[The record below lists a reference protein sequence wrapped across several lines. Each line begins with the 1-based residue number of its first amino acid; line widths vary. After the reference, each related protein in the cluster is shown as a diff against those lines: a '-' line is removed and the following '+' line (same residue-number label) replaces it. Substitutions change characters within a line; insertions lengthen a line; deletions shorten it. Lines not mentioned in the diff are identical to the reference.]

1 MAGPGQPPL
10 PPRSDSGP
18 GADVTRVLPP
28 PVPGQD
34 SDEVTRVLDGAAV
47 LGAAAAHG
55 AAVALREGTRLAEF
69 EITGVIGQGGF
80 GVVYEAWDPALQRA
94 VAIKE
99 YLPSSLAHRLA
110 DGSVVPLSGET
121 QDTFQLGMRSFINEA
136 RLLAQFDHPSL
147 LKVYRFWEE
156 RGTAY
161 MVMPRYHGQTL
172 RQALEQQAG
181 PPPEA
186 WLLGILDGVSQALE
200 VMHSAQ
206 CFHRDVAPDNILLQ
220 QDSGLPVVLDFGAAR
235 RVITDQS
242 QAVTVILKPGYAP
255 VEQYGDLPD
264 ATQGPWTDVYAL
276 AAVAHY
282 AVCRRVPPPSV
293 GRMLADSYRP
303 LADQSEL
310 AARYSPRLLQ
320 AIDRGLAVRPADR
333 PQSMQAFRAALGLA
347 GAATSAPRPAS
358 TARPATAAGRAARPR
373 WALGVGAALL
383 LVAAAGG
390 AWLLLAEPTA
400 PVAEAPQVAA
410 APAEVPAAP
419 VSPVSPV
426 APAADTD
433 PPPAASPSAAP
444 IRPRSVAESLA
455 ALAAAAT
462 PGFEVKAS
470 AKQAEVRIGKDN
482 LAFEVQSRRA
492 GHVYV
497 LLLSSGGELF
507 MLFPNLLDKHNRIG
521 AGASL
526 SLPRASWPMTAGG
539 PAGANRFAV
548 IVSEHE
554 RDFADT
560 GMRQDGVFA
569 QFPLPL
575 LEALEAE
582 AARKGEGTPLLGRA
596 VCPGGAA
603 ACPDAYGVAHFQ
615 VMER

>member
-1 MAGPGQPPL
+1 MAGPDQPLL
-10 PPRSDSGP
+10 PPRSDPDP
-18 GADVTRVLPP
+18 GADVTRVLPTP
-28 PVPGQD
+28 APGQE
-34 SDEVTRVLDGAAV
+34 SDDVTRVLDGAVAP
-47 LGAAAAHG
+47 GAAAAHG
-55 AAVALREGTRLAEF
+55 AAAALREGTRLAEF
-69 EITGVIGQGGF
+69 EITGLIGQGGF
-80 GVVYEAWDPALQRA
+80 GVVYEAWDPALQRS

-110 DGSVVPLSGET
+110 DGSVVALSGET

-161 MVMPRYHGQTL
+161 MAMPRYHGQTL
-172 RQALEQQAG
+172 RQALEQQAE

-186 WLLGILDGVSQALE
+186 WLLDILDGVSQALD
-200 VMHSAQ
+200 VMHAAQ

-293 GRMLADSYRP
+293 GRMLADTYRP
-303 LADQSEL
+303 LADQPDL
-310 AARYSPRLLQ
+310 AARYSTRLLQ

-333 PQSMQAFRAALGLA
+333 LQSMQAFRAALGLT
-347 GAATSAPRPAS
+347 GAATSAPPPAS
-358 TARPATAAGRAARPR
+358 TARPAAAAGRAARPR
-373 WALGVGAALL
+373 WVLGVGAALVL
-383 LVAAAGG
+383 AAGG
-390 AWLLLAEPTA
+390 AWFLLAEPTA
-400 PVAEAPQVAA
+400 PVVEAPQVAA
-410 APAEVPAAP
+410 APAASSV
-419 VSPVSPV
+419 VPV
-426 APAADTD
+426 APVAPSADTD
-433 PPPAASPSAAP
+433 PAPSAASPPAAP

-470 AKQAEVRIGKDN
+470 AKKAEVQIGKDN
-482 LAFEVQSRRA
+482 LAFDVQSRRE
-492 GHVYV
+492 GYVYV